1 MSKGFASSYRIVLLA
16 AGILVCFAGLGAR
29 LVFLHVIDRDELV
42 RYIDKARHQI
52 IVETARRGDIL
63 DTDYRDVLRPPA
75 NGTARSSVLATSRT
89 LIVLGVDPQSLRK
102 EDEKKWPQLAAL
114 IGVPLP
120 DLSRILL
127 TKSRPVALANAS
139 PASSPAKPGDLVI
152 NFSVKP
158 ASAGPSAGR
167 PAGAAPALAASSE
180 LAVDDTVLDDQPDET
195 GARPIRWAKLSE
207 TIEESTYAQIQAL
220 DIKGVYGQ
228 RAYRRAYPHNSLA
241 AHVIGYVNKQG
252 EPAAGIE
259 RYADFYLHGRDGWR
273 EGERDGLR
281 RELPQFRTR
290 DVPAADGYS
299 VHLSIDAS
307 IQHMAED
314 ELDTITRKY
323 SPQKAT
329 IIVSDPQTGFILAL
343 ANSPTFNLNEY
354 NLVPTDEQGAMRNT
368 AVSDMYEP
376 GSVFKIVA
384 ASAALNEHLV
394 TPASQFDCSIDKI
407 DYLGRT
413 RSLPGEDHHFDQPLS
428 VAEII
433 SHSSNRGAAQLAMKL
448 GDQRFYDYARAF
460 GFGQLTGFPVGGEI
474 VGSMASP
481 AKWDG
486 LTITRMPMGQSV
498 AATPMQMHMAMSV
511 IASGG
516 YLLRPQVIRQ
526 ITDASGELVYR
537 YTGVIKQRVISSE
550 TAHTMARLLTGVVSA
565 RPTRYGTEG
574 TAPEAAIPNYEVA
587 GKTGTSQKYLPEV
600 MANGT
605 TRLLPSKKHHVASF
619 VGFLPASRP
628 QVAISVIVD
637 DADAHA
643 QGGVAYGKTVAAP
656 VFKRLAEKLIP
667 YLDIKPVYSATGRP
681 VLAME
686 GGRR

>member
-16 AGILVCFAGLGAR
+16 AGMLVCFASLGAR

-63 DTDYRDVLRPPA
+63 SSD
-75 NGTARSSVLATSRT
+75 ARHPGVGGDILATSRT

-152 NFSVKP
+152 NFSVTP
-158 ASAGPSAGR
+158 ASAKPTAGR
-167 PAGAAPALAASSE
+167 PAAASPAVAATDP
-180 LAVDDTVLDDQPDET
+180 AVDDTVLDDQPDET

-299 VHLSIDAS
+299 VRLSIDAS

-314 ELDTITRKY
+314 ELETIVRKY

-384 ASAALNEHLV
+384 ASAALNERLV

-498 AATPMQMHMAMSV
+498 AATPMQMHMAMGV

-516 YLLRPQVIRQ
+516 YLLRPQVIQQ
-526 ITDASGELVYR
+526 ITDASGEVVYR
-537 YTGVIKQRVISSE
+537 YTGVIKQRVITSE
-550 TAHTMARLLTGVVSA
+550 TAHTMARLAV
-565 RPTRYGTEG
+565 
-574 TAPEAAIPNYEVA
+574 
-587 GKTGTSQKYLPEV
+587 
-600 MANGT
+600 
-605 TRLLPSKKHHVASF
+605 
-619 VGFLPASRP
+619 
-628 QVAISVIVD
+628 
-637 DADAHA
+637 
-643 QGGVAYGKTVAAP
+643 
-656 VFKRLAEKLIP
+656 
-667 YLDIKPVYSATGRP
+667 
-681 VLAME
+681 
-686 GGRR
+686 

>member
-16 AGILVCFAGLGAR
+16 AVILVCFAGLGAR
-29 LVFLHVIDRDELV
+29 LVFLHVIDRDVLV
-42 RYIDKARHQI
+42 RFIDKARRQI
-52 IVETARRGDIL
+52 IVESARRGDIL
-63 DTDYRDVLRPPA
+63 DSK
-75 NGTARSSVLATSRT
+75 GGILATSRT

-102 EDEKKWPQLAAL
+102 EDERKWPQLAAL
-114 IGVPLP
+114 IGMPLA
-120 DLSRILL
+120 DLTKTLL
-127 TKSRPVALANAS
+127 TKSRPAVPTNAS

-152 NFSVKP
+152 NLNLAAAP
-158 ASAGPSAGR
+158 AAGPSAGKAAVTASA
-167 PAGAAPALAASSE
+167 PAGADA
-180 LAVDDTVLDDQPDET
+180 AVDDTVLDDNADEN
-195 GARPIRWAKLSE
+195 GQHPIRWAKLSE
-207 TIEESTYAQIQAL
+207 TVEESTYAKIQAL

-281 RELPQFRTR
+281 RELAQFRTR
-290 DVPAADGYS
+290 DVPASDGFT
-299 VHLSIDAS
+299 VRLSIDSA
-307 IQHMAED
+307 IQHMAEE
-314 ELDTITRKY
+314 ELDAIAKKY

-329 IIVSDPQTGFILAL
+329 IIISDPQTGFILAL
-343 ANSPTFNLNEY
+343 ANYPTFNLNEY
-354 NLVPTDEQGAMRNT
+354 NLVTAEEQGSMRNV

-384 ASAALNEHLV
+384 ASGALNEGLV
-394 TPASQFDCSIDKI
+394 TSASRFDCSIDKI
-407 DYLGRT
+407 DYKGRT
-413 RSLPGEDHHFDQPLS
+413 RGLPGEDHHFDEPLS

-433 SHSSNRGAAQLAMKL
+433 SHSSNRGAAQLAMRL
-448 GDQRFYDYARAF
+448 GDERFYGYARAF
-460 GFGQLTGFPVGGEI
+460 GFGQLSGFPVGGEI

-486 LTITRMPMGQSV
+486 LTITRMPMGQSI

-516 YLLRPQVIRQ
+516 YLLRPQIISQ
-526 ITDASGELVYR
+526 INDSSGEPVYR
-537 YTGVIKQRVISSE
+537 YLGVAKSRVITAE
-550 TAHTMARLLTGVVSA
+550 TARTMARLLTGVVSD
-565 RPTRYGTEG
+565 RKTRYGNEG

-587 GKTGTSQKYLPEV
+587 GKTGTSQKYMPEV

-619 VGFLPASRP
+619 VGFFPASHP

-637 DADAHA
+637 DADAHSP
-643 QGGVAYGKTVAAP
+643 GGVAYGAKVAAP
-656 VFKRLAEKLIP
+656 SFKRLGEQLIQ
-667 YLDIKPVYSATGRP
+667 YLDLKPVYDTSGRTA
-681 VLAME
+681 LAME

>member
-16 AGILVCFAGLGAR
+16 ACILLCFTGLGVR
-29 LVFLHVIDRDELV
+29 LVFLHVIDRDVLV
-42 RYIDKARHQI
+42 RFIDKARRQI
-52 IVETARRGDIL
+52 IVESARRGDIL
-63 DTDYRDVLRPPA
+63 DSK
-75 NGTARSSVLATSRT
+75 GGILATSRT

-102 EDEKKWPQLAAL
+102 EDEKKWPQLAEL
-114 IGVPLP
+114 IGVPLA
-120 DLSRILL
+120 DLTKILL
-127 TKSRPVALANAS
+127 TKSRPVAQANAS
-139 PASSPAKPGDLVI
+139 TASSPAKPGDLVI
-152 NFSVKP
+152 NLNLP
-158 ASAGPSAGR
+158 AK
-167 PAGAAPALAASSE
+167 APADKTAAGTAATE
-180 LAVDDTVLDDQPDET
+180 VAADDTVLDDNADEN
-195 GARPIRWAKLSE
+195 GQRPIRWAKLSE
-207 TIEESTYAQIQAL
+207 TVEESTYAKIQAL

-273 EGERDGLR
+273 KGERDGLR
-281 RELPQFRTR
+281 RELAQFRTR
-290 DVPAADGYS
+290 DVPAADGFT
-299 VHLSIDAS
+299 VRLSIDSA
-307 IQHMAED
+307 IQHMAEE
-314 ELDTITRKY
+314 ELDYLARKY

-329 IIVSDPQTGFILAL
+329 IIISDPQTGFILAL
-343 ANSPTFNLNEY
+343 ANYPTFNLNEY
-354 NLVPTDEQGAMRNT
+354 NLVTAEEQGAMRNV

-384 ASAALNEHLV
+384 ASGALNEGLV
-394 TPASQFDCSIDKI
+394 TSASRFDCSIDRI
-407 DYLGRT
+407 DYKGKT
-413 RSLPGEDHHFDQPLS
+413 RGLPGEDHHFDEPLS

-448 GDQRFYDYARAF
+448 GDERFYGYARAF
-460 GFGQLTGFPVGGEI
+460 GFGQLSGFPVGGEI

-486 LTITRMPMGQSV
+486 LTITRMPMGQSI
-498 AATPMQMHMAMSV
+498 AATPMQMHMAMGV

-516 YLLRPQVIRQ
+516 YLLRPQIISQ
-526 ITDASGELVYR
+526 INDASGEPVYR
-537 YTGVIKQRVISSE
+537 YLGVAKQRVITQE
-550 TAHTMARLLTGVVSA
+550 TARTMARLLTGVVSD
-565 RPTRYGTEG
+565 RKTRYGNEG

-587 GKTGTSQKYLPEV
+587 GKTGTSQKYMPEV

-619 VGFLPASRP
+619 VGFFPASRP

-637 DADAHA
+637 DADGRCP
-643 QGGVAYGKTVAAP
+643 GGVAYGAKVAAP
-656 VFKRLAEKLIP
+656 SFKHLGEQLIQ
-667 YLDIKPVYSATGRP
+667 YLDLKPVYDTSGRP
-681 VLAME
+681 ALAME